1 MVVGG
6 CVCEHFPED
15 RYSGMPPPHRRVL
28 ALDYGLRRIGVAV
41 SDPTGTLASPVTT
54 LKRRAG
60 KRPPIS
66 RILDLGSELGV
77 HGFVVGLPLE
87 ETGGENEWTAEVRAF
102 GQRLGRRSG
111 LPVHFVDERY
121 SSLEAEVRIRT
132 IGLRRKAKEDK
143 ARIDAGAAAI
153 FLQDWLDAGG
163 RIDTG
168 RQRHPGGRDDG

>member
-1 MVVGG
+1 MI
-6 CVCEHFPED
+6 
-15 RYSGMPPPHRRVL
+15 PPHRRVL

-54 LKRRAG
+54 LRRRAG

-66 RILDLGSELGV
+66 RILDLGNEFGV

-87 ETGGENEWTAEVRAF
+87 ESGGENEWTEEVRAF
-102 GQRLGRRSG
+102 GRRLAARSG
-111 LPVHFVDERY
+111 LPVHFEDERY
-121 SSLEAEVRIRT
+121 SSLEAEARIRS

-163 RIDTG
+163 RIEGGERFDS
-168 RQRHPGGRDDG
+168 GGRIDG

>member
-1 MVVGG
+1 
-6 CVCEHFPED
+6 
-15 RYSGMPPPHRRVL
+15 MPPPHHRVL

-41 SDPTGTLASPVTT
+41 SDPTGTLASPLTT
-54 LKRRAG
+54 LRRRAG

-66 RILDLGSELGV
+66 GILDLGNELGV

-121 SSLEAEVRIRT
+121 SSLEAEARIRS
-132 IGLRRKAKEDK
+132 IGLRRRAKEDK

-153 FLQDWLDAGG
+153 FLQDWLDGGGGIDTGEQSDAGG
-163 RIDTG
+163 R
-168 RQRHPGGRDDG
+168 PDG